1 MREKI
6 PEITIKLEDK
16 DYKTN
21 HQEELKIARETI
33 DQDMI
38 EQSSLYA
45 WYGVLAAM
53 LDNVA
58 GRKKLDL
65 AVLEAELYDE
75 YKKKELM
82 KRQAGTGERVT
93 DKALD
98 SLVKQDKGYIG
109 AVLELLEAKKN
120 KGIFD
125 AITRAFEHRR
135 EMLINLGA
143 KYRKEMDGDIVF
155 KK

>member
-6 PEITIKLEDK
+6 PEILVKLEDK
-16 DYKTN
+16 DYHTN

-33 DQDMI
+33 DQNMI
-38 EQSSLYA
+38 EQASIYG

-53 LDNVA
+53 MDDVVGN
-58 GRKKLDL
+58 KKLDL
-65 AVLEAELYDE
+65 AVLEAELYDK
-75 YKKKELM
+75 YKKEALETPGAK
-82 KRQAGTGERVT
+82 VT
-93 DKALD
+93 EGAID
-98 SLVKQDKGYIG
+98 SKIKQDEKYIA
-109 AVLELLEAKKN
+109 AVLDLLTARKN

-143 KYRKEMDGDIVF
+143 KYRKEMDGDIVVR
-155 KK
+155 K